1 MDNNN
6 FITEEQRACVANSIA
21 ETFYQ
26 GELPYIFYRLI
37 DKCLYEYGFDPQV
50 VYQLFSMC
58 YDKAIHRKLSL
69 VEQLANSWYKQGY
82 TKPEDLNGYILQ
94 DEKTEQICKLCGQ
107 LLRKRLNGLDIIRI
121 EGWVKDYNISVPL
134 VEYAFRQNEFRSNLT
149 LKNIEDT
156 LAKWHANGVNTV
168 EDAVSFCEKEHQENI
183 RKRKL
188 EIQSKENQFC
198 IFAVQP
204 LWHFCSEENPVR
216 NGPYLVTQR
225 EIVNDGES
233 ITVEKRW
240 FRNGEWPLTKYEK
253 NTGVKLEV
261 LSWAI
266 LPSPCIPQTDNEE

>member
-37 DKCLYEYGFDPQV
+37 DKCLYEYGFDPRV

-94 DEKTEQICKLCGQ
+94 DEKNEQICKLCGQ

-121 EGWVKDYNISVPL
+121 EGWVKDYNISEPL

-149 LKNIEDT
+149 LKNIGDT
-156 LAKWHANGVNTV
+156 LSKWHANGVQSLD
-168 EDAVSFCEKEHQENI
+168 EAVAFCEKEHQEN
-183 RKRKL
+183 KRKL
-188 EIQSKENQFC
+188 QAKENRIN
-198 IFAVQP
+198 IFSVTP
-204 LWHFCSEENPVR
+204 LWHSSSDELPLR

-225 EIVNDGES
+225 IVVNDGEKT
-233 ITVEKRW
+233 TVEKRW
-240 FRNGEWPLTKYEK
+240 FRNGEWPLTKFEMDI
-253 NTGVKLEV
+253 GVKLEI
-261 LSWAI
+261 LSWAL
-266 LPSPCIPQTDNEE
+266 LPSPYIPQTKDDE

>member
-240 FRNGEWPLTKYEK
+240 FRNGEWPLTQYEK
-253 NTGVKLEV
+253 DTGVKLEV